1 MSTAQKIIAATSG
14 AAGPAPVDPIGI
26 DFDGTND
33 YLAKTSDL
41 TNNADGKTFTF
52 SAFFYL
58 DSTADSDND
67 AIYGSNNSQFQVIAG
82 ASSKNISMFGKNS
95 SSGTLLNVT
104 SASNVFALNTWNHVL
119 ISMDLANTSNRYMY
133 VNDQNITSGVTFTT
147 YSNGN
152 IDFTRNDHGIA
163 AVAQGGSAFNL
174 FKGRLGG
181 VYLDY
186 TYRDLSTTSNRR
198 LFIDADGLYVTPPTN
213 SIISVPMDDADD
225 VGRNDGTGGDFT
237 LNGVVAQ
244 SGRGPNQYN
253 AAASTFDG
261 SADYLSKGS
270 ITGAADGKEATI
282 SLNLKLNTSGS
293 GFDYAFS
300 LGESGSRNDF
310 SLLFEYSGS
319 TAGFILEGFNAA
331 NSSIVKY
338 TAGTS
343 TLAVGK
349 VYSIQIAFDL
359 TNTSNRAVLIDG
371 VDAGGTWNTYTNDDV
386 DFTQNAN
393 NIGASAIPNYY
404 LQGDLSDFWF
414 NDSYIDLSSSNPFY
428 DTDTSKPKNLGGDG
442 STPTGSSPLVYL
454 PLRGNDAGNNK
465 GTGGDFT
472 VNSGPYT
479 GARGPSEFWGEC
491 AEFNGSDQYLYQG
504 SLSGISD
511 SKVFTFAASIYLDGT
526 SSESLF
532 TKDST
537 TSSTYGRFRFN
548 ISGSGLFIQVRDS
561 SDTMKINLGIGS
573 SMSGSTWLNILVCF
587 DSSSQSNC
595 KVYVNG
601 TDKTITFN
609 TWTAD
614 YTIPFSSEIPV
625 TKIGANLGSN
635 TTGNYY
641 DGRIGFLFF
650 DPVYTDLTQE
660 ATRLKFFDA
669 FNYPVDLGSNGS
681 NPYGSQPL
689 IYINKGFHSG
699 TNLGSAG
706 NFTAYG
712 TPTDGGYVRG

>member
-52 SAFFYL
+52 SVWFYQDNDTTGYL
-58 DSTADSDND
+58 YEINTGSGYSFEILNNGGGILIRGKTAGGTEILRAEENVGQKYANQTFYHLLISIDMADSANRHIYLND
-67 AIYGSNNSQFQVIAG
+67 EPYGSVQ
-82 ASSKNISMFGKNS
+82 
-95 SSGTLLNVT
+95 
-104 SASNVFALNTWNHVL
+104 W
-119 ISMDLANTSNRYMY
+119 
-133 VNDQNITSGVTFTT
+133 TT
-147 YSNGN
+147 YTDGAIN
-152 IDFTRNDHGIA
+152 FTAPNHGIGARA
-163 AVAQGGSAFNL
+163 AGTAGQ
-174 FKGRLGG
+174 KGRLAG

-244 SGRGPNQYN
+244 SRRGPNQYN

-270 ITGAADGKEATI
+270 ITGAADGKKATI

-343 TLAVGK
+343 TLTVGK
-349 VYSIQIAFDL
+349 VYSIQITFDL
-359 TNTSNRAVLIDG
+359 TNASNRAVLIDG

-393 NIGASAIPNYY
+393 NIGASAIPNNY

-548 ISGSGLFIQVRDS
+548 ISGSSLFIQVRDS